1 MKFTTNVGTT
11 DRMLRIV
18 VGIILIALAVTGIWS
33 PWGWIGVLPLVTGFL
48 KVCPAYSI
56 FGIKT

>member
-11 DRMLRIV
+11 DRMFRIV